1 MTGILAIF
9 FGGLVLYMIICTL
22 MNGKQ
27 KIRTRGVK
35 GSHKNDKR

>member
-22 MNGKQ
+22 MNGK
-27 KIRTRGVK
+27 
-35 GSHKNDKR
+35 